1 MKVIASGW
9 RDIFGVFNPGI
20 VSSDANAN
28 EKALSTWRTEEA
40 RARRKELNKL
50 VMAEATKCAKHPKYQ
65 GWKRNDI
72 KAHLKSE
79 VFADHIFAKSGKE
92 DVHYGYIP
100 IEMMTPYA
108 GLDTFI
114 TQKLFY
120 YILDRMPLE
129 GKIASLY
136 DNEMRLSQVI
146 METEEHGMKIDRAY
160 LEKMALD
167 YERDSATL
175 AASIDA
181 YFVEKLPP
189 ILDENGEQ
197 LLNEAGQPVLPT
209 VLLSSPEQL
218 GDALVAVGVPLRAKS
233 KNGNWVVDKGTLLK
247 HEKKFPIVK
256 DILEL
261 RRMQKLKS
269 TYFDAILTKLVDG
282 DILHANFN
290 QNVSTGR
297 MCIAKGS
304 LVQLPCNRAVYPNGK
319 PIEDIVVGDQVY
331 CYDSEGTLHLRK
343 VLWSG
348 SKGIK
353 STVKI
358 FWKGQG
364 NKHTGELQL
373 TPDHRVRLFDGSWI
387 EAQNLK
393 PGDRIMALSSGFK
406 GRAEDRYPYL
416 YGRYSEI
423 REHRF
428 AASEFFGSDSDVIHH
443 IDGNKYNNELSNL
456 EQMSFSE
463 HAREHNSKLSLEEL
477 KKRGSSFHT
486 IEAIRKRRESIKY
499 GAEHHCWKDIPRYT
513 LLKWAALC
521 SGSPTKIAKLAK
533 LDFETVKKKYSLEG
547 IDLALVRKRYNPS
560 GVYLSKRII
569 REASE
574 ISGSRSYKSL
584 GIGFY
589 AFKDLLSLYKLE
601 TNHVVVSV
609 ETSNEV
615 EVFDLEV
622 EEYNNFIAN
631 ELCVHNSSNDP
642 NLQNQPR
649 GNAVRNAFICPSD
662 DYIYLFADYSQIE
675 VRLTAHFS
683 QDAILLDSYRRNQDV
698 HCRTAG
704 AMFGVSYEEMVEAYK
719 SSDKTN
725 ERVVLL
731 KNYRNIGKTLNF
743 AMVYGVSAQGLSE
756 QIPRPPQYSHYS
768 EDQWVA
774 ECEKF
779 IKSYFHT
786 HVGVKRFIN
795 KYSREIK
802 SNCYIEND
810 FGRIRHLPH
819 AQACKIMDDHSLG
832 WMERRAQRQGVNF
845 LVQGTAGDLFKTAV
859 VRVHKLLEGKK
870 SYIVNFVHD
879 EIQIYLHKEELY
891 LLKDIR
897 HAMQDFKYKVPIIAD
912 FSWSKT
918 SWGDKKDI

>member
-1 MKVIASGW
+1 MISNHPYEIVNHVPMSVWHEAGGAKVYLVHTESEFKAFFELLMQQKIVFCDTETSGFHYFKEDRICGSSFGWGDTHFYIPCRHLDSVSNGVQITQLSMDWLRPYYILFFSQRDVSTVWHNAKFDIHFYRADGIYVYGYVHDTRILWALYNENAPGALKVIASGW

-20 VSSDANAN
+20 VSVDANSN
-28 EKALSTWRTEEA
+28 EKTLSNWRTEEA

-50 VMAEATKCAKHPKYQ
+50 IMAEATKCAKHPKYQ

-72 KAHLKSE
+72 KAHLKTE

-100 IEMMTPYA
+100 IELMTPYA
-108 GLDTFI
+108 GVDTFI

-129 GKIASLY
+129 GKTASLY
-136 DNEMRLSQVI
+136 DNEMQLSQVI

-175 AASIDA
+175 ATSIDA

-197 LLNEAGQPVLPT
+197 RLNEAGQPVLPT

-297 MCIAKGS
+297 M
-304 LVQLPCNRAVYPNGK
+304 
-319 PIEDIVVGDQVY
+319 
-331 CYDSEGTLHLRK
+331 
-343 VLWSG
+343 
-348 SKGIK
+348 
-353 STVKI
+353 
-358 FWKGQG
+358 
-364 NKHTGELQL
+364 
-373 TPDHRVRLFDGSWI
+373 
-387 EAQNLK
+387 
-393 PGDRIMALSSGFK
+393 
-406 GRAEDRYPYL
+406 
-416 YGRYSEI
+416 
-423 REHRF
+423 
-428 AASEFFGSDSDVIHH
+428 
-443 IDGNKYNNELSNL
+443 
-456 EQMSFSE
+456 
-463 HAREHNSKLSLEEL
+463 
-477 KKRGSSFHT
+477 
-486 IEAIRKRRESIKY
+486 
-499 GAEHHCWKDIPRYT
+499 
-513 LLKWAALC
+513 
-521 SGSPTKIAKLAK
+521 
-533 LDFETVKKKYSLEG
+533 
-547 IDLALVRKRYNPS
+547 
-560 GVYLSKRII
+560 
-569 REASE
+569 
-574 ISGSRSYKSL
+574 
-584 GIGFY
+584 
-589 AFKDLLSLYKLE
+589 
-601 TNHVVVSV
+601 
-609 ETSNEV
+609 
-615 EVFDLEV
+615 
-622 EEYNNFIAN
+622 
-631 ELCVHNSSNDP
+631 SSNDP

-649 GNAVRNAFICPSD
+649 GNAVRNAFICPND

-725 ERVVLL
+725 ERYNLL
-731 KNYRNIGKTLNF
+731 RGYRNIGKTLNF
-743 AMVYGVSAQGLSE
+743 GLIYGVSAQGLSE
-756 QIPRPPQYSHYS
+756 QIPHPPQYAHYS
-768 EDQWVA
+768 DDQWIA

-891 LLKDIR
+891 LLKDIK

-918 SWGDKKDI
+918 SWGEKKDI